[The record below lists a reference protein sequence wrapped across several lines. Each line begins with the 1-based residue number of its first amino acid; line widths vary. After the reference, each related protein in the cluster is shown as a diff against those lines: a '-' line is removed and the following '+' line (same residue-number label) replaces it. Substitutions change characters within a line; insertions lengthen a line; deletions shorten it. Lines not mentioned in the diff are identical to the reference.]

1 MRSQVTTGSKWLE
14 RGGSGIVA
22 EVVGNQDGKVQL
34 AVKGREGYRIMSV
47 GSLFSNYK
55 PAPVLTAEELA
66 AEVKAKAEAEDNN
79 PEHMRLRRSAKP
91 GKNGAFGITVEI
103 KPATKSFSLGV
114 NTWLSRPIV
123 AFDAATDKIT
133 VSPAFPAAV
142 GVADEFVIENMKQG
156 ESRTVAVL
164 GGDTGKPA
172 RAAVG
177 RVKLQDGKII
187 AGSDFITQVCG
198 CIRAETYNVDSPIRW
213 LLKPAG
219 QDMLKVRGA
228 TIVYGEKVTK

>member
-14 RGGSGIVA
+14 RGGSGVIA

-91 GKNGAFGITVEI
+91 GKGGAFGITVEV
-103 KPATKSFSLGV
+103 KPATKSFSL
-114 NTWLSRPIV
+114 
-123 AFDAATDKIT
+123 
-133 VSPAFPAAV
+133 PAQEVPPASA
-142 GVADEFVIENMKQG
+142 ENMKQG

-164 GGDTGKPA
+164 GGDTGKKA

-177 RVKLQDGKII
+177 RVKLSDGRII

-228 TIVYGEKVTK
+228 TIVYGEKVSK